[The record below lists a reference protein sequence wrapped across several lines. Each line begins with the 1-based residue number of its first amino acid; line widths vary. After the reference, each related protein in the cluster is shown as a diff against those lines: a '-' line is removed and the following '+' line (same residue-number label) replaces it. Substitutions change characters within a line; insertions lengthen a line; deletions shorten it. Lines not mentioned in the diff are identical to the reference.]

1 MFYQGLRY
9 GGPHFPC
16 VKIWLCISGHNT
28 CLKNNMAL
36 ILPLDSSLDPLD
48 QLLKDMVFVTACMY
62 NYLLIRQRLT
72 LQCEAIYATRP
83 VESLP
88 HQRSVISKAFY

>member
-1 MFYQGLRY
+1 
-9 GGPHFPC
+9 
-16 VKIWLCISGHNT
+16 
-28 CLKNNMAL
+28 MAL

-62 NYLLIRQRLT
+62 HYLLIRQRLT